1 MASARASKTAGPGTC
16 STTSSHQRSGSSYP
30 AAAASS
36 PTGSVRARGVSRS
49 AIASWCA
56 AGRSQNRTGTPAPSA
71 YPIACHSGENT
82 ANGQNAA
89 FCGSPG
95 TYPSSATGGRIS
107 SSAASATSPSASG
120 GPSIS
125 TTSGRCSARAARTDR
140 ADPGP

>member
-1 MASARASKTAGPGTC
+1 MIGSGRGAADR
-16 STTSSHQRSGSSYP
+16 RSG
-30 AAAASS
+30 
-36 PTGSVRARGVSRS
+36 
-49 AIASWCA
+49 IASWCA

-71 YPIACHSGENT
+71 YCIACHSGENT

-89 FCGSPG
+89 VFGSPG

-107 SSAASATSPSASG
+107 GSAASSTSPSASG

-125 TTSGRCSARAARTDR
+125 TTSGSSSPSASRNDR